1 MGSRRAPYRFALAWL
16 ALAAS
21 VLAAGDAASQEPAAA
36 PAADTVIE
44 AHVLLDRKLG
54 AGREAQAL
62 LVEREARH
70 GNAYAQYLLGSLYRL
85 GMRHPA
91 ALFERDDDKAATYLS
106 NAAVHG
112 QLYAMASMAELEL
125 RRQRGMDAMVW
136 AQAFTLYEKELR
148 IEPAEDHQA
157 YAAYL
162 LQRCFEKIGRDD
174 DTLQELEQAFAAFR
188 QKHDAAIRAGAAG
201 WSFASHNETGGAT
214 LEVVNR
220 EARHLIAPSAKEE
233 KMKTPGLAFFLVG
246 IDAEGKTQ
254 RRLVVDSLPDEVF
267 AEGLTRVADH
277 IRFNPVPGMTE
288 LRWGMIPVSFDN
300 QTYALKQKKK

>member
-1 MGSRRAPYRFALAWL
+1 VRVPFKLVLCALAF
-16 ALAAS
+16 ACF
-21 VLAAGDAASQEPAAA
+21 GAASQEP
-36 PAADTVIE
+36 PAASSANPFE
-44 AHVLLDRKLG
+44 AHVLLDRKADAAL
-54 AGREAQAL
+54 REAEAKI
-62 LVEREARH
+62 VELEARR

-85 GMRHPA
+85 GTRHPA

-112 QLYAMASMAELEL
+112 QL
-125 RRQRGMDAMVW
+125 AMVW
-136 AQAFTLYEKELR
+136 AQAFTLYEKELQLDQSQ
-148 IEPAEDHQA
+148 DHQA

-162 LQRCFEKIGRDD
+162 LQRCFEKIGRAEE
-174 DTLQELEQAFAAFR
+174 TLSQLEQAFAAFR
-188 QKHDAAIRAGAAG
+188 QNHDANIRAGGTGAR
-201 WSFASHNETGGAT
+201 FASHNETGGAT
-214 LEVVNR
+214 LEVINR
-220 EARHLIAPSAKEE
+220 DARHLIAPSAKEE

-277 IRFNPVPGMTE
+277 IRFNPIPGMTE

-300 QTYALKQKKK
+300 QTYALKQKKN